1 MSTELNAKEVLHK
14 ITAAEFKKNNGIVM
28 RAVSV
33 AFPLRWF
40 EYEELRT
47 VVSGRVEKQELQK
60 AVTYLADEGYL
71 KYRHN
76 NGAETIDILDYEINE
91 LEFRV
96 APKGTRLIECVEQ
109 NELIEM

>member
-33 AFPLRWF
+33 AFPIRWF
-40 EYEELRT
+40 EFNELST
-47 VVSGRVEKQELQK
+47 VLTGRVDKQEQQK
-60 AVTYLADEGYL
+60 ALIYLTDEGYL
-71 KYRHN
+71 KFRN
-76 NGAETIDILDYEINE
+76 KKNDVTDILDCDIDE

-96 APKGTRLIECVEQ
+96 APKGTRIIECVES